1 MDLSFA
7 RPRGLST
14 WRASL
19 AAALLGLSPAL
30 HAASICVV
38 DDAQRDVC
46 LPAPA
51 QRIASLS
58 PGATELVFA
67 AGGGERVVA
76 VVAFSDYPPEAR
88 ALPSVGSHSRL
99 DLERLLTLQP
109 DLAIVW
115 GSGDSAE
122 QMAALEDFG
131 VPVFY
136 LEPENPE
143 GIALAIERLA
153 RLSASE
159 TVGRQAAERFRQG
172 MAELTERYRDSEPV
186 TVFYQVWNKP
196 LMTVNDSHLIGQV
209 IRLCGG
215 RNVFAELPR
224 QIPRIDIE
232 AVLTANPQAI
242 LAGGMGEENRYWLT
256 EWQAYPGLQ
265 AVQQGNLFFIPPS
278 LVQRPTPRLLEGA
291 RLLCESLETS
301 RARR

>member
-30 HAASICVV
+30 LAAPICVV

-76 VVAFSDYPPEAR
+76 VVAFSDYPPAAR
-88 ALPSVGSHSRL
+88 TLPSVGSHSRL

-136 LEPENPE
+136 LEPKNAE

>member
-136 LEPENPE
+136 LEPKNAE

-172 MAELTERYRDSEPV
+172 MAELTEQYRDSEPV

-232 AVLTANPQAI
+232 AVLSANPQAI

>member
-30 HAASICVV
+30 LAAPICVV

-76 VVAFSDYPPEAR
+76 VVAFSDYPPAAR
-88 ALPSVGSHSRL
+88 TLPSVGSHSRL

-136 LEPENPE
+136 LEPKNAE

-172 MAELTERYRDSEPV
+172 MAELTEQYRDSEPV

>member
-30 HAASICVV
+30 LAASICVV

-88 ALPSVGSHSRL
+88 TLPSVGSHSRL

-136 LEPENPE
+136 LEPKNAE

-172 MAELTERYRDSEPV
+172 MAELTEQYRDSEPV

>member
-136 LEPENPE
+136 LEPKNAE

-232 AVLTANPQAI
+232 AVLSANPQAI

>member
-30 HAASICVV
+30 LAAPICVV

-76 VVAFSDYPPEAR
+76 VVAFSDYPPAAR
-88 ALPSVGSHSRL
+88 TLPSVGSHSRL

-136 LEPENPE
+136 LEPKNAE

-172 MAELTERYRDSEPV
+172 MAELTEQYRDSEPV

-232 AVLTANPQAI
+232 AVLSANPQAI

>member
-7 RPRGLST
+7 RPHGLPS
-14 WRASL
+14 WRVGL
-19 AAALLGLSPAL
+19 TVALLGLAPAL
-30 HAASICVV
+30 LASPICVI
-38 DDAQRDVC
+38 DDAQRKVC
-46 LPAPA
+46 LQAPA
-51 QRIASLS
+51 QRIATLS

-76 VVAFSDYPPEAR
+76 VVAFSDYPPAAR

-99 DLERLLTLQP
+99 DMERLLSLQP

-115 GSGDSAE
+115 GSGNSAD
-122 QMAALEDFG
+122 QIDALEDFG

-136 LEPENPE
+136 LEPENAE
-143 GIALAIERLA
+143 GIAQAIERLA
-153 RLSASE
+153 RLSDSQA
-159 TVGRQAAERFRQG
+159 VGRSAAERFRRG
-172 MAELTERYRDSEPV
+172 MAELAEQYRDAEPV

-196 LMTVNDSHLIGQV
+196 LMTVNDAHLIGQV

-215 RNVFAELPR
+215 HNVFAELPR

-232 AVLTANPQAI
+232 AVLAANPQAI

-256 EWQAYPGLQ
+256 EWRAYPGLQ
-265 AVQQGNLFFIPPS
+265 AVQQDNLFFIPPS
-278 LVQRPTPRLLEGA
+278 LVQRPTPRLLEGT
-291 RLLCESLETS
+291 RLLCESLETA

>member
-30 HAASICVV
+30 LAAPICVV

-88 ALPSVGSHSRL
+88 TLPSVGSHSRL

-136 LEPENPE
+136 LEPKNAE

-172 MAELTERYRDSEPV
+172 MAELTEQYRDSEPV

-232 AVLTANPQAI
+232 AVLSANPQAI

>member
-1 MDLSFA
+1 MYLSFA
-7 RPRGLST
+7 RQRGLST
-14 WRASL
+14 CRVGL
-19 AAALLGLSPAL
+19 AAALLGLAPTL
-30 HAASICVV
+30 LAAPICVV
-38 DDAQRDVC
+38 DDAQREVC
-46 LPAPA
+46 LPTPA

-67 AGGGERVVA
+67 AGGGDRVVA

-88 ALPSVGSHSRL
+88 TLPSVGSHSRL

-115 GSGDSAE
+115 GSGNPAE
-122 QMAALEDFG
+122 QLDALEDFG

-136 LEPENPE
+136 LEPENIE
-143 GIALAIERLA
+143 GIARAIERLA
-153 RLSASE
+153 RLTDSQA
-159 TVGRQAAERFRQG
+159 VGQQAAEHLRRG
-172 MAELTERYRDSEPV
+172 IAALAEQYREAEPV

-196 LMTVNDSHLIGQV
+196 LMTVNDGHLIGQV
-209 IRLCGG
+209 ISLCGG

-232 AVLTANPQAI
+232 AVLIANPQVI

-256 EWQAYPGLQ
+256 EWRAYPSLQ
-265 AVQQGNLFFIPPS
+265 AVQQDNLFFIPPS

>member
-136 LEPENPE
+136 LEPKNAE

-172 MAELTERYRDSEPV
+172 MAELTEQYRDSEPV

>member
-131 VPVFY
+131 VPVLY

>member
-88 ALPSVGSHSRL
+88 TLPSVGSHSRL

-136 LEPENPE
+136 LEPKNAE

-172 MAELTERYRDSEPV
+172 MAELTEQYRDSEPV

-232 AVLTANPQAI
+232 AVLSANPQAI

>member
-14 WRASL
+14 WRAGL

-30 HAASICVV
+30 LAASICVV

-88 ALPSVGSHSRL
+88 TLPSVGSHSRL

-136 LEPENPE
+136 LEPKNAE
-143 GIALAIERLA
+143 GIARAIERLA

-172 MAELTERYRDSEPV
+172 MAELTEQYRDSEPV

>member
-88 ALPSVGSHSRL
+88 TLPSVGSHSRL

-131 VPVFY
+131 VPVLY